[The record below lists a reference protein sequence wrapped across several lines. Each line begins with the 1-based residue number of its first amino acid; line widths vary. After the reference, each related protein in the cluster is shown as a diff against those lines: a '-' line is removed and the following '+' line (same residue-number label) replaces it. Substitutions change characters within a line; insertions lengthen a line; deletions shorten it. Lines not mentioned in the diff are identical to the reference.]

1 MKVIEKRIK
10 ELNLKNRHMM
20 NRFLRILNF
29 RRHFLR
35 KKVFSKADNHFS
47 NFVQIFKSVGLIK
60 YDKDFLGI
68 GQLIEQSIKYCN
80 DQLSDDRISR
90 NNKSGKDYLRHI
102 LRREDFE
109 PESPVITLA
118 FDKNLIRFVSKL
130 IGDYPVIADIALLY
144 SPPEESAGDIQYTG
158 SQLFHMD
165 ADDVTLCKV
174 WVLLKDVGI
183 NDGPT
188 VIVKKTKSFEVA
200 KSINYKKGGRIK
212 NDQQLVDKIQDQDLI
227 TILGK
232 AGEVMFIDTA
242 GVFHYGS
249 RVSTGSNGRFMLMI
263 SYATSF
269 AVEHGVFGRKSP
281 MRHYKFEKVQS
292 DLTHRQKSMLVNS
305 KKV

>member
-1 MKVIEKRIK
+1 MKAVEKRIK
-10 ELNLKNRHMM
+10 GLNLKNRYVI
-20 NRFLRILNF
+20 NRFLRILNL
-29 RRHFLR
+29 RRHISR
-35 KKVFSKADNHFS
+35 KKVFSITDHKFS
-47 NFVQIFKSVGLIK
+47 ECVQVFKSVGLIK
-60 YDKDFLGI
+60 YDKDFLDI
-68 GQLIEQSIKYCN
+68 GELIERSIKYCN
-80 DQLSDDRISR
+80 DKLRDERVNR

-118 FDKNLIRFVSKL
+118 FDKNLIEFVSNL
-130 IGDYPVIADIALLY
+130 LGDYPVIADIALLY
-144 SPPEESAGDIQYTG
+144 SPPEDSAENIQYSG

-188 VIVKKTKSFEVA
+188 VIVKKSKSFEVA

-212 NDQQLVDKIQDQDLI
+212 NDQQIVDKIQDEDLI

-249 RVSTGSNGRFMLMI
+249 RVSSGSNGRFMLMI
-263 SYATSF
+263 SYATTF

-281 MRHYKFEKVQS
+281 MRNYKIEKVQS
-292 DLTHRQKSMLVNS
+292 DLTHKQKLMLVNS